1 LRFWRCVLSSICLAS
16 RDALVLEKSTA
27 VLSLRSTKPSKPDR
41 AGPWAPVPYDVE
53 RKCVRKDG
61 KERIFTHIHVKQYFP
76 IELTVYASGNAHLT
90 FKSSITGK
98 PIERASMAELE
109 QLLAR
114 EYPELVIETALEQIE
129 ETLDP
134 FQVY

>member
-1 LRFWRCVLSSICLAS
+1 
-16 RDALVLEKSTA
+16 
-27 VLSLRSTKPSKPDR
+27 
-41 AGPWAPVPYDVE
+41 
-53 RKCVRKDG
+53 
-61 KERIFTHIHVKQYFP
+61 
-76 IELTVYASGNAHLT
+76 
-90 FKSSITGK
+90 
-98 PIERASMAELE
+98 MAELE